1 MGKLNVKRTIFI
13 GLAFLSISAFWQ
25 FYDQVIPY
33 LLEFSFGDT
42 LEAIFGQ
49 GSKTA
54 VTNVIMSF
62 DNILALFMLPLFG
75 TLSDKTATRFGK
87 RTPYI
92 VGGTLLA
99 VLFLALMGIA
109 EKIDNFPVFFIALF
123 LLLLA
128 MSTYRSPAVALMPD
142 LTPAPLRSRANAIIN
157 LMGTVGGGV
166 SLVLVMLLV
175 KKEKLPDGTSAP
187 ASSTVYLPVILALA
201 AFMLLAIGIFLLT
214 VRERKTAALV
224 RQEIEESEK
233 DAPKTVHLA
242 VSQKESRRSL
252 LFILLSVF
260 LWFMAYNGVTT
271 AISRYC
277 ENVFHID
284 VSASSGFTL
293 VALIAAAAAFIPVG
307 ALSSKIGRRPV
318 IFVGIG
324 LMLTG
329 FIAATFMGEG
339 LFASAKFL
347 FYIVFALVGIG
358 WAAINVNSFPM
369 AVQISSEE
377 DVGKYTGYYY
387 AFSMAAQV
395 ATPIVSGFL
404 ISAFGYRI
412 LFPYAAIFMVLA
424 AVSMCFVKHGDV
436 KAEKRSVL
444 ESFDAAD

>member
-1 MGKLNVKRTIFI
+1 MQKLNVKRTVFI

-42 LEAIFGQ
+42 LEGMFGA

-62 DNILALFMLPLFG
+62 DNILALFLLPFFG
-75 TLSDKTATRFGK
+75 SLSDRTNTRFGK

-92 VGGTLLA
+92 VIGTLLA
-99 VLFLALMGIA
+99 VFFLVTMGFA
-109 EKIDNFPVFFIALF
+109 EQANNFPIFFVALF
-123 LLLLA
+123 LLLLS

-142 LTPAPLRSRANAIIN
+142 LTPASLRSRANAIIN

-166 SLVLVMLLV
+166 SLVLVMVLV

-187 ASSTVYLPVILALA
+187 ASDTVYLPVMLALA
-201 AFMLLAIGIFLLT
+201 AFMLLAIAIFLLT
-214 VRERKTAALV
+214 VKEKKTAALLK
-224 RQEIEESEK
+224 QEKAEDE
-233 DAPKTVHLA
+233 APLPKTAHLA

-277 ENVFHID
+277 EDVFHIG
-284 VSASSGFTL
+284 VSESSGFTL
-293 VALIAAAAAFIPVG
+293 VALVAAAIAFIPVG
-307 ALSSKIGRRPV
+307 ALSARIGRRPV
-318 IFVGIG
+318 IFIGIG

-329 FIAATFMGEG
+329 FIAATFMGEA
-339 LFASAKFL
+339 LFHSAKIL
-347 FYIVFALVGIG
+347 FYIVFAMVGIG
-358 WAAINVNSFPM
+358 WASINVNSFPM

-404 ISAFGYRI
+404 ISFCGYRI
-412 LFPYAAIFMVLA
+412 LFPYAAIFMALA
-424 AVSMCFVKHGDV
+424 AVTMCFVKHGDV

-444 ESFDAAD
+444 ESFDTAD